1 MKKDRLA
8 IFDLDG
14 TLFDTAPA
22 NYAAYQHALQ
32 NHGFTLNE
40 QYFFKYCN
48 GRYYKDFLP
57 PIIGQDEKLL
67 EDIHKEK
74 TACYPQYFRRMR
86 ENRALFDMLDAMRT
100 VYHTALVTTASKTSV
115 MAILDCFDKTNKFDL
130 ILTQRDVQ
138 NKKPA
143 PDGFLMAM
151 EHFEIPAEKTIIFED
166 PQEGVAAAR
175 ACGAAYFL
183 VQEIL

>member
-22 NYAAYQHALQ
+22 NFAAYQHALH
-32 NHGFTLNE
+32 NHGFSLDEET
-40 QYFFKYCN
+40 FFKRCN

-57 PIIGQDEKLL
+57 PIIGRDEQLL
-67 EDIHKEK
+67 EIIHKEK
-74 TACYPQYFRRMR
+74 TASYPQYFHRMR
-86 ENRALFDMLDAMRT
+86 ENRALFDLLDTLRP
-100 VYHTALVTTASKTSV
+100 VYHTALVTTASKPSV
-115 MAILDCFDKTNKFDL
+115 MAILDCFNKRDKFDL
-130 ILTQRDVQ
+130 ILTQQDVVH
-138 NKKPA
+138 KKPA

-151 EHFEIPAEKTIIFED
+151 QHFDIPAEKTIIFED
-166 PQEGVAAAR
+166 SDEGIAAAR